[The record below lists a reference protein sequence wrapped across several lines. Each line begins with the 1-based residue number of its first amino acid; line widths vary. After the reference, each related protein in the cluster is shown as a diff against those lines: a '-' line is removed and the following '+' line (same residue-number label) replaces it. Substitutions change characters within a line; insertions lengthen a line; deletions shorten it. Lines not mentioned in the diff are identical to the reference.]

1 MEKRDYVVA
10 IDLGSSNVAIAVG
23 EKQAEGISLAALV
36 SKPCQ
41 GVRAGQ
47 IENIAL
53 VAKAIE
59 EAKAEIQES
68 LGIRLTEAYAGIS
81 GQFVRCASHK
91 DYVFTSDKLTGVS
104 QADVDHLFDRM
115 RNVQAPDDEVILE
128 RIPQNYLIDTNVEVE
143 NPVGS
148 FSGKLSATFNFI
160 LCTETP
166 MQRLELAL
174 KQCGI
179 LIKGIYANAR
189 SAAEAV
195 LTPEDREEGVAVV
208 NIGGSVTDVAVYY
221 RNVVR
226 YVASI
231 PMGGN
236 AINQD
241 IRSQSILEKY
251 VEQLKCSFGS
261 AVAELAPN
269 TGIKIPGR
277 TPRETREFPRRN
289 LSTII
294 EARLKDIVEYV
305 MQEIKESGYA
315 SKLGYGIVL
324 TGGTAHM
331 KDIDELFRR
340 MTGMEVRIG
349 EPTELLA
356 PSSISEQV
364 KGPEWATVI
373 GLLGRG
379 AEQGPCVTPIDEE
392 WMRRREAALRQMEEQ
407 ERQRQEELQRQE
419 AIQAEERRRREELER
434 QLRELETKAAGTTP
448 DIAPKAPT
456 TPVAPS
462 PRPVTPPTTPAPQPT
477 IQPVVAPKPAV
488 APIPPTPPTPPV
500 VPPVVPPVQ
509 PATPVTPPAAP
520 VVEPEQKP
528 TPAVA
533 PTVSPTREPE
543 PEAPAQKSK
552 WWKNI
557 VTTVAD
563 FGKTLSNDNEDDTE
577 I

>member
-1 MEKRDYVVA
+1 MEKRNYVVA

-23 EKQAEGISLAALV
+23 EKQEEGLSIAALV
-36 SKPCQ
+36 SRPCQ

-59 EAKAEIQES
+59 EAKAEVQEL

-81 GQFVRCASHK
+81 GQYVRCASHK

-148 FSGKLSATFNFI
+148 FSAKLSATFNFI

-195 LTPEDREEGVAVV
+195 LSPEDREEGVAVV
-208 NIGGSVTDVAVYY
+208 NIGGSVTDIAVYY
-221 RNVVR
+221 RNVLR
-226 YVASI
+226 YIATI
-231 PMGGN
+231 PMGGS

-241 IRSQSILEKY
+241 IRSQSIQEKY
-251 VEQLKCSFGS
+251 VDQLKCLYGS

-269 TGIKIPGR
+269 TSVKIPGR
-277 TPRETREFPRRN
+277 TPRETRNFPRRN

-294 EARLKDIVEYV
+294 EARMKDIVEYV
-305 MQEIKESGYA
+305 MQEIKESGY
-315 SKLGYGIVL
+315 SQKLGYGLVL
-324 TGGTAHM
+324 TGGTAHL
-331 KDIDELFRR
+331 KDVDELFRR

-349 EPTELLA
+349 EPIEG
-356 PSSISEQV
+356 ISPASVDERL
-364 KGPEWATVI
+364 KAPEWATVV
-373 GLLGRG
+373 GLLLRG
-379 AEQGPCVTPIDEE
+379 AEQGCCVTPIDEE
-392 WMRRREAALRQMEEQ
+392 WARRREAEER
-407 ERQRQEELQRQE
+407 E
-419 AIQAEERRRREELER
+419 AEERRRAEQEAEERRLATEAEQRRRRAELEEQLRNLENKREELPPVQPPKPEVIPPQYPPVE
-434 QLRELETKAAGTTP
+434 QLP
-448 DIAPKAPT
+448 VQPKAPE
-456 TPVAPS
+456 V
-462 PRPVTPPTTPAPQPT
+462 
-477 IQPVVAPKPAV
+477 I
-488 APIPPTPPTPPV
+488 PPV
-500 VPPVVPPVQ
+500 VPPVVPPV
-509 PATPVTPPAAP
+509 TPPA
-520 VVEPEQKP
+520 
-528 TPAVA
+528 PAV
-533 PTVSPTREPE
+533 PTKVQQGNEEGGENGSTPQPKQEQG
-543 PEAPAQKSK
+543 EAPQPPKRTVWGGFIQRMK
-552 WWKNI
+552 EFTETL
-557 VTTVAD
+557 TT
-563 FGKTLSNDNEDDTE
+563 SNEDDTE